1 MAIGGTIATEQEIR
15 ELKRRHSA
23 RLLSQP
29 GVSGVGIE
37 KDETGDYVLAVH
49 VDSDAPEVDKS
60 LPDEIEGYR
69 VKYIKSGPFRKLPAN
84 DKA

>member
-1 MAIGGTIATEQEIR
+1 LEETIATEQEIR
-15 ELKRRHSA
+15 ELKQRHSA

-37 KDETGDYVLAVH
+37 KDDAGEYVLAVH
-49 VDSDAPEVDKS
+49 LDSDAPEADKP

-69 VKYIKSGPFRKLPAN
+69 VKYVKSGPFRKLPVT
-84 DKA
+84 DKT

>member
-1 MAIGGTIATEQEIR
+1 MATEQEIR
-15 ELKRRHSA
+15 EVKRRHAS

-37 KDETGDYVLAVH
+37 KDDAGEYVLAVH
-49 VDSDAPEVDKS
+49 LDTDNPEADKS
-60 LPDEIEGYR
+60 LPDEIEGHR
-69 VKYIKSGPFRKLPAN
+69 VKYIRSGPFRKLPAK